1 MHVCMCGCVFERACM
16 CAFVCMRILICL
28 CAFVFMRV
36 YILSLSLSHSLSSSW
51 EEDSESS
58 MSPLYPIASAEDLYW
73 GRPSDSQ
80 TRIVPFASVARL
92 LILPARKACASGVPA
107 ATCAS
112 GGEGNALPINTRKD
126 DVRTASVAMCP
137 TRTREEACVKRCD
150 TQRGQKK
157 GGSVL
162 TLVRVREA
170 RFCA

>member
-1 MHVCMCGCVFERACM
+1 M
-16 CAFVCMRILICL
+16 
-28 CAFVFMRV
+28 
-36 YILSLSLSHSLSSSW
+36 SSSW

-92 LILPARKACASGVPA
+92 LIFACAKSMCER
-107 ATCAS
+107 CAGRNVCVW
-112 GGEGNALPINTRKD
+112 GGKGNALSINTRKD

-157 GGSVL
+157 GGAF

>member
-1 MHVCMCGCVFERACM
+1 M
-16 CAFVCMRILICL
+16 
-28 CAFVFMRV
+28 
-36 YILSLSLSHSLSSSW
+36 SSSW

-58 MSPLYPIASAEDLYW
+58 MSPLYPIERAEDLYC

-80 TRIVPFASVARL
+80 TRIVPFASVTRL
-92 LILPARKACASGVPA
+92 LIFACAKSMCERCVPA

-112 GGEGNALPINTRKD
+112 GVGNALPINTRKE

-150 TQRGQKK
+150 TQRSRRK
-157 GGSVL
+157 GGGAI